1 MPATDATPAASP
13 AQGGHGH
20 LKKVLGPF
28 QLWGIAVGLVISGEY
43 FGWSYGWNTAGT
55 LGFLVATVLVATMYT
70 TFIFSFTELSTAIP
84 HAGGPFAYARR
95 AFGPNG
101 GFVAGFATLIEFVF
115 APPAIAL
122 AIGAYLNVQF
132 PGINP
137 KWFALG
143 AYVIFI
149 GLNWIGVG
157 IAAAF
162 ELFVTVLAIVEL
174 LVFMGV
180 VTPGWTLANF
190 TANGWAGGSVL
201 NGAAISG
208 IFASIPFAIWF
219 FLAIEGA
226 AMAAEE
232 ARDPHRTIP
241 IAYTTGIVTLV
252 VLAFGVM
259 IFAGGVGDWRK
270 LANINDPLPQAM
282 KAVVGENS
290 GWLHMLV
297 WIGLFGLIASFHGI
311 IMGYSRQ
318 IFALARAGYLP
329 RYFAGLSPR
338 FDTPHRALL
347 AGGVIGVIAIFSDEW
362 VQFGGQT
369 LTANIVTMAV
379 LGAIV
384 MYLISMAAL
393 FKLRN
398 SEPNLLRTY
407 RAPFYPVFPAI
418 ALGLGVVCLGAMVW
432 FNAMLTLLFIVLMAA
447 AYGYFLLTSGQR
459 EAAAPTRCCLR
470 PPAPDRRS
478 RTPKRCCTAPP
489 SPARSSASKTFGRS
503 WPSRAR
509 RVRATTS
516 PASQRGSAKSAWP
529 RATSWPTCRC
539 RRSSTRRWC
548 RTRATTSPGSSST
561 ATTRGL
567 RAGGAT
573 SRSARSATGCWR
585 RSHARQRLA
594 RSHRASRPRWWPPCP
609 S

>member
-1 MPATDATPAASP
+1 MST
-13 AQGGHGH
+13 G
-20 LKKVLGPF
+20 LKKVLGPI

-101 GFVAGFATLIEFVF
+101 GFVAGFATLVEFVF

-149 GLNWIGVG
+149 ALNWVGIG

-162 ELFVTVLAIVEL
+162 ELFVTVLAILEL

-180 VTPGWTLANF
+180 VAPGWSLANF
-190 TANGWAGGSVL
+190 VAHGWSGSSDF
-201 NGAAISG
+201 GSAAIPG

-241 IAYTTGIVTLV
+241 LAYTTGILTLV

-282 KAVVGENS
+282 KAVVGDQS

-297 WIGLFGLIASFHGI
+297 WIGLFGLVASFHGI

-329 RYFAGLSPR
+329 ATFAALSPR
-338 FDTPHRALL
+338 FNTPHRALMG
-347 AGGVIGVIAIFSDEW
+347 GGVIGVVAIFSDEW

-369 LTANIVTMAV
+369 LTANIVTMSV

-393 FKLRN
+393 FKLRR
-398 SEPNLLRTY
+398 SEPQLERTY

-418 ALGLGVVCLGAMVW
+418 ALLLGLVCLSAMIW
-432 FNAMLTLLFIVLMAA
+432 FNGKLALLFLVLMAL
-447 AYGYFLLTSGQR
+447 AYGYFRLTAAQR
-459 EAAAPTRCCLR
+459 EAAAPDKLL
-470 PPAPDRRS
+470 
-478 RTPKRCCTAPP
+478 
-489 SPARSSASKTFGRS
+489 
-503 WPSRAR
+503 
-509 RVRATTS
+509 
-516 PASQRGSAKSAWP
+516 
-529 RATSWPTCRC
+529 
-539 RRSSTRRWC
+539 STM
-548 RTRATTSPGSSST
+548 G
-561 ATTRGL
+561 
-567 RAGGAT
+567 
-573 SRSARSATGCWR
+573 
-585 RSHARQRLA
+585 
-594 RSHRASRPRWWPPCP
+594 
-609 S
+609 